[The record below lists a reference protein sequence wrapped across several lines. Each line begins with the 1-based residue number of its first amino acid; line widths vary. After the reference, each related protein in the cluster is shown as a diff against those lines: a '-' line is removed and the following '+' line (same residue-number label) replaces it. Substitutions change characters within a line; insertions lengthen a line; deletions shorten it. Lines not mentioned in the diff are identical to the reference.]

1 MKKVSIVIGLY
12 NSENTIEDVLKE
24 IDNTFSGNKMYY
36 YEVILVDDHSP
47 DGVFG
52 LVKDIASR
60 DSRIKVVHLSK
71 NAGQTNA
78 VIEGYRYATG
88 DFVVEMDDDLQM
100 PAAEI
105 LNMLKVL
112 EEGDF
117 DVVFA
122 RYLEQKENAFRRFGS
137 RLNNKM
143 TEIMVG
149 KPKGIR
155 VNSFFVMRRF
165 IKDKIIQYS
174 NNYPY
179 LYGIIFAVTNN
190 VANVDVTHR
199 ERTNGKSNYT
209 FKKLFGLWL
218 NGFLNFSVKPL
229 RLAIHFG
236 ILITM
241 ISFLVILI
249 LIIERILGPTQAV
262 GWTSLMVTMI
272 FFSGIQLVFIG
283 VLGEYIGRMYLSS
296 SSLPR
301 ATVKE
306 TINCEESLSNEDGQ
320 KEEKDG

>member
-1 MKKVSIVIGLY
+1 
-12 NSENTIEDVLKE
+12 
-24 IDNTFSGNKMYY
+24 
-36 YEVILVDDHSP
+36 
-47 DGVFG
+47 
-52 LVKDIASR
+52 
-60 DSRIKVVHLSK
+60 
-71 NAGQTNA
+71 
-78 VIEGYRYATG
+78 
-88 DFVVEMDDDLQM
+88 
-100 PAAEI
+100 
-105 LNMLKVL
+105 
-112 EEGDF
+112 
-117 DVVFA
+117 
-122 RYLEQKENAFRRFGS
+122 
-137 RLNNKM
+137 M

>member
-1 MKKVSIVIGLY
+1 MIGLY

-47 DGVFG
+47 DGVFV

-122 RYLEQKENAFRRFGS
+122 RYQEQKENAFRRFGS